1 METAC
6 PLLWNHFCVKVGSKV
21 VPCCR
26 VDVRGNIGN
35 WSGDDIKNGIYSKDH
50 ILTRQNMRDN
60 KRPKVC
66 EVCYRQEDVG
76 IESSRQKYLKR
87 YNEVNYDLE
96 PNTILTAD
104 IKFNN
109 TCNLACRM
117 CSPMSSSLISSL
129 LKNIPQQDRIHNV
142 PIKPQNYKEDEKL
155 EYCKE
160 LIKNGLEEFKTTGG
174 EPFYQK
180 HFHKLLDWCIENN
193 YNKKLAIKIT
203 TNSIDLRHNVL
214 EKLLS
219 FKKCDLNISVD
230 GYKHVYEYIRYPGKW
245 EVIDTN
251 LKKIIDKQNNNFT
264 VNISTLLNIY
274 NLFDIPN
281 IEEYLSNIGYKNK
294 LNVECYIKPYD
305 KSELNVKNLTK
316 DIIVQAIESNSNYK
330 VKTYLQSIKDDS
342 KDKNLLYEFIR
353 KTKLYDK
360 HRNQSYSVLHPSIV
374 NLIKEGI
381 NV

>member
-6 PLLWNHFCVKVGSKV
+6 PLLWNHFCLKVSSKV

-26 VDVRGNIGN
+26 VDLRDGIGS
-35 WSGDDIKNGIYSKDH
+35 WSGTDITNGIYSQDH
-50 ILTRQNMRDN
+50 IQTRQDMRKN
-60 KRPKVC
+60 KRPNIC
-66 EVCYRQEDVG
+66 NVCYRQEDLG
-76 IESSRQKYLKR
+76 IESSRQKYVKE
-87 YNEVNYDLE
+87 YTEVNYDLE
-96 PNTILTAD
+96 PTSVLTAD

-117 CSPMSSSLISSL
+117 CSPLSSSLISSL
-129 LKNIPQQDRIHNV
+129 LKNIPEQDRIHNV
-142 PIKPQNYKEDEKL
+142 PIRNQNYKEDEKL

-174 EPFYQK
+174 EPFYQN
-180 HFHKLLDWCIENN
+180 HFHKLIDWCIENN

-203 TNSIDLRHNVL
+203 TNGTDLKHNVL
-214 EKLLS
+214 EKLLT
-219 FKKCDLNISVD
+219 FKSCDLNISVD
-230 GYKHVYEYIRYPGKW
+230 GYKNVYEYIRYPGKW

-251 LKKIIDKQNNNFT
+251 LKKIIDKKNNNLT
-264 VNISTLLNIY
+264 VNISTLLSIY

-281 IEEYLSNIGYKNK
+281 IEEYLRNIGYKDK
-294 LNVECYIKPYD
+294 LNVECYIKPYNG
-305 KSELNVKNLTK
+305 SELNVKNLPK
-316 DIIVQAIESNSNYK
+316 DIIVQAIELSSNYK
-330 VKTYLQSIKDDS
+330 VKKYLNSIKDNS
-342 KDKNLLYEFIR
+342 KNKNLLYEFIR

-374 NLIKEGI
+374 NLIKEGV